1 MNKQFPIYNVFRAYG
16 GNQEVIYKLVFVYSV
31 GGVVGRGGGPAAA
44 AAAAAALPH
53 ARQRLTMGDRCACA
67 TSRAPQG
74 RRQLLVSW
82 TQATSRRPSV
92 YHYHT
97 TNVLN

>member
-1 MNKQFPIYNVFRAYG
+1 MLFVNFWTGLITIPSIPYG
-16 GNQEVIYKLVFVYSV
+16 GSV
-31 GGVVGRGGGPAAA
+31 GGVVGRGGGGAPAA
-44 AAAAAALPH
+44 AAAAAALPD

-67 TSRAPQG
+67 TGRPHQG